1 MDKYLNKALIIDGSY
16 TLHRALHTPGLEDL
30 TTSQGIKSGG
40 VFGALRML
48 QAEMKKFPGYF
59 PIVCFDRGL
68 AKRRTDLYPDYK
80 ANRSRQEADALIA
93 AGVEEKDDYLEE
105 YRRQR
110 GDLIGILKSFGIPS
124 LLISGWEGDDLMYL
138 LSSVTKDAIVLSD
151 DKDMLQLVSPTCKVR
166 RAMRD
171 ELIDYESG
179 EYYHYPRFIIRKS
192 IVGDG
197 SDNIPQVAKGVGE
210 TSADKIAEAIGHY
223 AHDEWQSRLV
233 EIKDTLGTRLSKSAE
248 KVLENWSQ
256 FEINYQLMD
265 LHLVSPPDGFE
276 QMIKDLVT
284 ITAGRS
290 NVMTAYTMLSQY
302 EVTTIFPDQIIAMVA
317 AAKTQVFS

>member
-1 MDKYLNKALIIDGSY
+1 MEKYLNKALIIDGSY

-30 TTSQGIKSGG
+30 TTAQGVKSGG

-68 AKRRTDLYPDYK
+68 AKRRLDIYPDYK
-80 ANRSRQEADALIA
+80 CNLSRQEADALIA
-93 AGVEEKDDYLEE
+93 AGVNERDEYLEE

-151 DKDMLQLVSPTCKVR
+151 DKDMLQLVSPTCKIR

-171 ELIDYESG
+171 ELIDYETG

-197 SDNIPQVAKGVGE
+197 SDNIPQVAVGVGE
-210 TSADKIAEAIGHY
+210 SSADKIAEALCNFS
-223 AHDEWQSRLV
+223 HDEWKDKLTEV
-233 EIKDTLGTRLSKSAE
+233 KDTFGTRLRKAAE
-248 KVLENWSQ
+248 KVIDNWDQ

-265 LHLVSPPDGFE
+265 LHLVVPPEGFE

-290 NVMTAYTMLSQY
+290 NIMTAYTMLGQY

-317 AAKTQVFS
+317 AAKTQVFN